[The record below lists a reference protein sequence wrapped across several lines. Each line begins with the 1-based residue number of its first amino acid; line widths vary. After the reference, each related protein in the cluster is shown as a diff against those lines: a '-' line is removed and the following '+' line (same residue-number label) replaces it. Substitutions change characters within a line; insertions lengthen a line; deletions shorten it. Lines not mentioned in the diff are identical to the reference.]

1 MILFGYC
8 KNTDVYYL
16 NHLPTM
22 ARKKKKKNEKAEKTP
37 MFDDLSPHAKQAIWA
52 VVFGIF
58 ATFFLF
64 SLLDFAGPVGEYTA
78 LVLTQ
83 LFGAGAWLSPLLCLV
98 FIYVLLYAS
107 EETNKVSVSKKLG
120 TILLFIS
127 LLAGLELYSEDLGGW
142 VGWLL
147 EAPLVYLLDSTLS
160 GILIFGL
167 VLISTFLLF
176 NTDLKLFHR
185 KPKGEEEADDTSD
198 LDALDYPAEEP
209 APAEAEKPQDDS
221 EDEEATSSIA
231 NMRKKMSSFTKAS
244 PNEIVVKNFN
254 GTYIAPSLSLLNKEK
269 GKAQIGDVKANA
281 NTIKRTLKEFG
292 ISVEMDAV
300 ESGPTITRYALKPAQ
315 GVRIAKIA
323 GLQQELQLALKAS
336 SIRIEAPIPGKSLV
350 GIEVPNQQRA
360 TVGLASMLATPEYT
374 DSPHPL
380 IVALG
385 KDVTGNVHFSNI
397 ARMPHGLIAGTTGS
411 GKSVA
416 IQNVIVSLLYRN
428 SPDQLRF
435 ILVDPKRVELTLYN
449 KIPHLLTPVITQ
461 AKKAIRAL
469 SWAVKE
475 MERRYDILE
484 AEAVQN
490 ISSYHKNVY
499 QAAKKDWIN
508 KGSDPETE
516 SDLPEAMPYIVIVL
530 DELNDLM
537 QAYPRELEGCIVRL
551 AQMSRAVGIHLIL
564 ATQRP
569 SVNVITGTIKANVPT
584 RIAMAVA
591 SQIDSRTII
600 DTVGAEKLLG
610 AGDMLYLSSD
620 SPKPIRLQSAFVSEE
635 EIKKVVEYLKNQD
648 AELPDQLDF
657 DETSDNS
664 NDSIFSAMTDGD
676 SSDDDDLYEDARRAV
691 IEANKASTSYLQRKL
706 RVGYSRAARLM
717 DILEERGVISPA
729 DGSKPREILSQGDE
743 NSNENNDSDDTEA
756 MEK

>member
-1 MILFGYC
+1 
-8 KNTDVYYL
+8 
-16 NHLPTM
+16 
-22 ARKKKKKNEKAEKTP
+22 
-37 MFDDLSPHAKQAIWA
+37 MFEDLSPHAKQAIGA
-52 VVFGIF
+52 VVMGVL
-58 ATFFLF
+58 AVFFLF
-64 SLLDFAGPVGEYTA
+64 SLLDYAGPAGRLTETA
-78 LVLTQ
+78 LHE
-83 LFGAGAWLSPLLCLV
+83 LFGTGSWLAPLICGV
-98 FIYVLLYAS
+98 YIYVLLNPR
-107 EETNKVSVSKKLG
+107 EEDQQVSGVKIVG
-120 TILLFIS
+120 TVLLFVS
-127 LLAGLELYSEDLGGW
+127 LLAGLELNTEGLGGW
-142 VGWLL
+142 TGLAVAW
-147 EAPLVYLLDSTLS
+147 PLTAMLGKPVT

-167 VLISTFLLF
+167 VLISVFLLF
-176 NTDLKLFHR
+176 NTGLKMPFMKRDKTAL
-185 KPKGEEEADDTSD
+185 PDDSD
-198 LDALDYPAEEP
+198 IDALDVPEAEP
-209 APAEAEKPQDDS
+209 ATADT
-221 EDEEATSSIA
+221 EDEGEDENDEEDEPTGLAAMTQKVA
-231 NMRKKMSSFTKAS
+231 KLGKMKNS
-244 PNEIVVKNFN
+244 EIFIKNFN
-254 GTYIAPSLSLLNKEK
+254 GTYIAPSLSLLSREK

-281 NTIKRTLKEFG
+281 NTIKRTLREFG

-350 GIEVPNQQRA
+350 GIEVPNQVRA
-360 TVGLASMLATPEYT
+360 TVGLASLLSTPEYT

-380 IVALG
+380 IAALG
-385 KDVTGNVHFSNI
+385 KDVTGNVHFTNI

-416 IQNVIVSLLYRN
+416 IQNIIISLLYRN

-461 AKKAIRAL
+461 AKKAIQAL

-484 AEAVQN
+484 AEQVQN
-490 ISSYHKNVY
+490 IGSYHKNIY
-499 QAAKKDWIN
+499 QPAKEAWEANGEDEDERFN
-508 KGSDPETE
+508 
-516 SDLPEAMPYIVIVL
+516 LPEALPYIVIIL

-537 QAYPRELEGCIVRL
+537 QAYPRELESCIVRL

-584 RIAMAVA
+584 RIALAVA

-635 EIKKVVEYLKNQD
+635 EIKRVVEYLKQQD
-648 AELPDQLDF
+648 AHQLDTINF
-657 DETSDNS
+657 DEQEAGS
-664 NDSIFSAMTDGD
+664 NDAIFNSMVGGGD
-676 SSDDDDLYEDARRAV
+676 DADDDLYNDAKIAV
-691 IEANKASTSYLQRKL
+691 IEAGKASTSYIQRKL

-717 DILEERGVISPA
+717 DLLEENGVIGPA
-729 DGSKPREILSQGDE
+729 DGSRPREILSQGADAA
-743 NSNENNDSDDTEA
+743 DTDQAGEA
-756 MEK
+756 GESERY

>member
-1 MILFGYC
+1 M
-8 KNTDVYYL
+8 
-16 NHLPTM
+16 
-22 ARKKKKKNEKAEKTP
+22 
-37 MFDDLSPHAKQAIWA
+37 
-52 VVFGIF
+52 
-58 ATFFLF
+58 
-64 SLLDFAGPVGEYTA
+64 
-78 LVLTQ
+78 
-83 LFGAGAWLSPLLCLV
+83 
-98 FIYVLLYAS
+98 
-107 EETNKVSVSKKLG
+107 
-120 TILLFIS
+120 
-127 LLAGLELYSEDLGGW
+127 
-142 VGWLL
+142 
-147 EAPLVYLLDSTLS
+147 
-160 GILIFGL
+160 
-167 VLISTFLLF
+167 
-176 NTDLKLFHR
+176 
-185 KPKGEEEADDTSD
+185 
-198 LDALDYPAEEP
+198 
-209 APAEAEKPQDDS
+209 
-221 EDEEATSSIA
+221 
-231 NMRKKMSSFTKAS
+231 
-244 PNEIVVKNFN
+244 
-254 GTYIAPSLSLLNKEK
+254 APSLSLLNKEK
-269 GKAQIGDVKANA
+269 GKAQIGDVKASA

-350 GIEVPNQQRA
+350 GIEVPNQSRA
-360 TVGLASMLATPEYT
+360 TVGLANMLSTPEYT

-385 KDVTGNVHFSNI
+385 KDVTGNVHFTNI

-416 IQNVIVSLLYRN
+416 IQNIIISLLYRN

-461 AKKAIRAL
+461 AKKAIQAL

-484 AEAVQN
+484 AEQVQN
-490 ISSYHKNVY
+490 LNSYHKNVY
-499 QAAKKDWIN
+499 ETAKAEWVEA
-508 KGSDPETE
+508 GSDEETRAN
-516 SDLPEAMPYIVIVL
+516 LPEALPYIVIII

-537 QAYPRELEGCIVRL
+537 QAYPRELEACIVRL

-584 RIAMAVA
+584 RVAMAVA

-620 SPKPIRLQSAFVSEE
+620 SPKPVRLQSAFVSEE
-635 EIKKVVEYLKNQD
+635 EIKKVVDYLKKQD
-648 AELPDQLDF
+648 AHSLDTIDF
-657 DETSDNS
+657 DEADSSS
-664 NDSIFSAMTDGD
+664 NDAVFNSMIGDGD
-676 SSDDDDLYEDARRAV
+676 DADDELYGDAKQAV
-691 IEANKASTSYLQRKL
+691 IEAGKASTSYIQRKL

-717 DILEERGVISPA
+717 DLLEENGVIGPA
-729 DGSKPREILSQGDE
+729 DGSKPREILSGGDE
-743 NSNENNDSDDTEA
+743 PDEEVEEDYEDFQEGDDRL
-756 MEK
+756 

>member
-1 MILFGYC
+1 
-8 KNTDVYYL
+8 
-16 NHLPTM
+16 M
-22 ARKKKKKNEKAEKTP
+22 ARKKSKKKAERTP
-37 MFDDLSPHAKQAIWA
+37 IFDDLSSHAKQGIGA
-52 VVFGIF
+52 VVMGTL
-58 ATFFLF
+58 AVVFLF
-64 SLLDFAGPVGEYTA
+64 SLLGLAGPFGEYVAVT
-78 LVLTQ
+78 LRL
-83 LFGAGAWLSPLLCLV
+83 LFGAGAWLAPFACALL
-98 FIYVLLYAS
+98 IYVLLNPKEGS
-107 EETNKVSVSKKLG
+107 EEVSLSKKLG
-120 TILLFIS
+120 TALLFVS
-127 LLAGLELYSEDLGGW
+127 LLAALELYREGLGGW
-142 VGWLL
+142 TGWLL
-147 EAPLVYLLDSTLS
+147 EAPLAYLLEPMVA

-167 VLISTFLLF
+167 VMIAVFLLF
-176 NTDLKLFHR
+176 NTGIKLYKR
-185 KPKGEEEADDTSD
+185 KPKVDPSEDNSDIDAIEVPEETPEEE
-198 LDALDYPAEEP
+198 PEE
-209 APAEAEKPQDDS
+209 D
-221 EDEEATSSIA
+221 EDEETQSTGGGLASVK
-231 NMRKKMSSFTKAS
+231 NKMRKLTNPKV
-244 PNEIVVKNFN
+244 NEIEIKHFK

-269 GKAQIGDVKANA
+269 GKAQIGDVKASA

-416 IQNVIVSLLYRN
+416 IQNIIISLLYRN
-428 SPDQLRF
+428 SPEQLRF

-484 AEAVQN
+484 AESVQN
-490 ISSYHKNVY
+490 ITSYHKNIY
-499 QAAKKDWIN
+499 QPAKKAWEDA
-508 KGSDPETE
+508 GEDEETRG
-516 SDLPEAMPYIVIVL
+516 DLPEALPYIVIIL

-551 AQMSRAVGIHLIL
+551 AQMSRAIGIHLIL

-620 SPKPIRLQSAFVSEE
+620 SPRPIRLQSAFVTEE

-648 AELPDQLDF
+648 AGLLDQLDL

-664 NDSIFSAMTDGD
+664 NDSVFNAMIGGSGGD
-676 SSDDDDLYEDARRAV
+676 DEDDLYQDARIAV
-691 IEANKASTSYLQRKL
+691 IEAGKASTSYLQRKL
-706 RVGYSRAARLM
+706 RVGYSRAARLVDM
-717 DILEERGVISPA
+717 LEEKGVIGPA
-729 DGSKPREILSQGDE
+729 DGSKPREILNAGQEGDDGE
-743 NSNENNDSDDTEA
+743 VDEEDETRR
-756 MEK
+756 

>member
-1 MILFGYC
+1 
-8 KNTDVYYL
+8 
-16 NHLPTM
+16 M
-22 ARKKKKKNEKAEKTP
+22 ARKKPLKKIPKKP
-37 MFDDLSPHAKQAIWA
+37 LFDDLSPHASQAIAA
-52 VVFGIF
+52 VVIGIF
-58 ATFFLF
+58 AVLFLF
-64 SLLDFAGPVGEYTA
+64 SLLDLAGPVGGWVAVILGE
-78 LVLTQ
+78 
-83 LFGAGAWLSPLLCLV
+83 LFGAGAWLAPIVCVVYIFVILNPKEGT
-98 FIYVLLYAS
+98 
-107 EETNKVSVSKKLG
+107 EEISLAKKLG
-120 TILLFIS
+120 TLLLFVS
-127 LLAGLELYSEDLGGW
+127 LLAGLELYSDGLGGW

-147 EAPLVYLLDSTLS
+147 EAPLAYLLEPMLA
-160 GILIFGL
+160 GVLIFGL
-167 VLISTFLLF
+167 VMIAVFLLF
-176 NTDLKLFHR
+176 NTGLTIFKR
-185 KPKGEEEADDTSD
+185 KPKTEKTDDNSDIEKLNIPDAIEDEPEDETEENEEE
-198 LDALDYPAEEP
+198 EENT
-209 APAEAEKPQDDS
+209 
-221 EDEEATSSIA
+221 ATGLMA
-231 NMRKKMSSFTKAS
+231 MRKKVQKLTKPQ
-244 PNEIVVKNFN
+244 PNEIEVKNFN

-269 GKAQIGDVKANA
+269 GKAQIGDVKGNA

-300 ESGPTITRYALKPAQ
+300 ESGPTISRYALKPAQ

-350 GIEVPNQQRA
+350 GIEVPNQTRA

-416 IQNVIVSLLYRN
+416 IQNIIISLLYRN

-490 ISSYHKNVY
+490 ITSYHKNVY
-499 QAAKKDWIN
+499 QPAKKAWEDA
-508 KGSDPETE
+508 GSDPETQTA
-516 SDLPEAMPYIVIVL
+516 LPEALPYIVIIL

-537 QAYPRELEGCIVRL
+537 QAYPRELESCIVRL
-551 AQMSRAVGIHLIL
+551 AQMSRAIGIHLIL

-635 EIKKVVEYLKNQD
+635 EIKKVVAYLRDQD
-648 AELPDQLDF
+648 SGLLDQLDL
-657 DETSDNS
+657 EESSDNS
-664 NDSIFSAMTDGD
+664 NDSVFNAMIGGGD
-676 SSDDDDLYEDARRAV
+676 DDSDDLYQDARIAV
-691 IEANKASTSYLQRKL
+691 IEAGRASTSYIQRKL

-717 DILEERGVISPA
+717 DMLEENGVIGPA
-729 DGSKPREILSQGDE
+729 DGSKPREILNQGDTSSAE
-743 NSNENNDSDDTEA
+743 DEDDLTEDDGRR
-756 MEK
+756 

>member
-1 MILFGYC
+1 
-8 KNTDVYYL
+8 
-16 NHLPTM
+16 M
-22 ARKKKKKNEKAEKTP
+22 ARKKQKKNTKVEKAP
-37 MFDDLSPHAKQAIWA
+37 LFDDLSPHAKQAIWA

-64 SLLDFAGPVGEYTA
+64 SLLNFAGPVGEYTA
-78 LVLTQ
+78 QALRV
-83 LFGAGAWLSPLLCLV
+83 LFGAGAWLSPLVCLA
-98 FIYVLLYAS
+98 FIYVLLNTS
-107 EETNKVSVSKKLG
+107 EETNQVSTSKKMG
-120 TILLFIS
+120 TLLLFVS
-127 LLAGLELYSEDLGGW
+127 LLAALELYAEDLGGW
-142 VGWLL
+142 VGWIL

-167 VLISTFLLF
+167 VLISLFLLF
-176 NTDLKLFHR
+176 NTDLRLFSR
-185 KPKGEEEADDTSD
+185 KPKADTAEDDTSD
-198 LDALDYPAEEP
+198 IDAMKVPEDDIVEEP
-209 APAEAEKPQDDS
+209 EPEEDPEEKKS
-221 EDEEATSSIA
+221 TSSIA
-231 NMRKKMSSFTKAS
+231 AMRDRVSGLTKAAPS
-244 PNEIVVKNFN
+244 EIVVKNFN
-254 GTYIAPSLSLLNKEK
+254 GTYIAPSLSLLNKAK
-269 GKAQIGDVKANA
+269 GKAQIGDVKAHA

-292 ISVEMDAV
+292 ISVEMDTV

-350 GIEVPNQQRA
+350 GIEVPNQVRA

-385 KDVTGNVHFSNI
+385 QDVTGNVHFSNI

-416 IQNVIVSLLYRN
+416 IQNIIISLLYRN

-490 ISSYHKNVY
+490 IASYHKNVY

-508 KGSDPETE
+508 GGSDPETE

-600 DTVGAEKLLG
+600 DSVGAEKLLG

-648 AELPDQLDF
+648 AGLPDQLDF

-664 NDSIFSAMTDGD
+664 NDSIFSAMVGGG
-676 SSDDDDLYEDARRAV
+676 SSDDDDDLYEDARIAV
-691 IEANKASTSYLQRKL
+691 IEAGKASTSYIQRKL

-717 DILEERGVISPA
+717 DILEERGVIGPA
-729 DGSKPREILSQGDE
+729 DGSRPREILSQGNEGDSEEEEEDE
-743 NSNENNDSDDTEA
+743 E

>member
-1 MILFGYC
+1 
-8 KNTDVYYL
+8 
-16 NHLPTM
+16 
-22 ARKKKKKNEKAEKTP
+22 
-37 MFDDLSPHAKQAIWA
+37 MFDDLSPHATQAIAA
-52 VVFGIF
+52 VIIGIF
-58 ATFFLF
+58 AVLFLF
-64 SLLDFAGPVGEYTA
+64 SLLDLAGPVGDFVA
-78 LVLTQ
+78 LALRK
-83 LFGAGAWLSPLLCLV
+83 LFGAGAWLAPVASAIY
-98 FIYVLLYAS
+98 IYVILNPKEGTDDEISL
-107 EETNKVSVSKKLG
+107 SKKLG
-120 TILLFIS
+120 TILLFVS
-127 LLAGLELYSEDLGGW
+127 LLAALELYSEGLGGW
-142 VGWLL
+142 VGWLI
-147 EAPLVYLLDSTLS
+147 EAPLAYLLEPMLA
-160 GILIFGL
+160 GVLIFGL
-167 VLISTFLLF
+167 VMIACFLLF
-176 NTDLKLFHR
+176 NTGLKLFTR
-185 KPKGEEEADDTSD
+185 KPKVDPEEDNSDIEKLATDDTIED
-198 LDALDYPAEEP
+198 EGDDEETEDEDAEP
-209 APAEAEKPQDDS
+209 AAK
-221 EDEEATSSIA
+221 SSLAAI
-231 NMRKKMSSFTKAS
+231 RKKVQRATKTQ
-244 PNEIVVKNFN
+244 PNEIEVKNFN
-254 GTYIAPSLSLLNKEK
+254 GTYVAPSLSLLNKQK
-269 GKAQIGDVKANA
+269 GKPQIGDVKGNA

-350 GIEVPNQQRA
+350 GIEVPNQSRA

-416 IQNVIVSLLYRN
+416 IQNVIISLLYRN

-490 ISSYHKNVY
+490 ITSYHKNVY
-499 QAAKKDWIN
+499 QPAKKAWEEA
-508 KGSDPETE
+508 GSDPETQ
-516 SDLPEAMPYIVIVL
+516 SALPESLPYIVIIL

-584 RIAMAVA
+584 RVAMAVA
-591 SQIDSRTII
+591 SQVDSRTII

-635 EIKKVVEYLKNQD
+635 EIKKVVEYLKDQD
-648 AELPDQLDF
+648 SGLLDQLDL
-657 DETSDNS
+657 DETADNS
-664 NDSIFSAMTDGD
+664 NDSVFNAMVGDGD
-676 SSDDDDLYEDARRAV
+676 DDGDDLYQDARIAV
-691 IEANKASTSYLQRKL
+691 IEAGKASTSYLQRKL

-717 DILEERGVISPA
+717 DLLEENGVIGPA
-729 DGSKPREILSQGDE
+729 DGSKPREILSSGEPESDE
-743 NSNENNDSDDTEA
+743 DEDEDETEEAVENER
-756 MEK
+756 